1 MYIIYNSN
9 KTSNVHFI
17 LYNVSTLG
25 KVIPREEIIV
35 DKNIAELKIANL
47 LKSDSQSLLPQF
59 AIFFL
64 P

>member
-1 MYIIYNSN
+1 MF
-9 KTSNVHFI
+9 TFI
-17 LYNVSTLG
+17 LYNVNAQFRLRDSDTL
-25 KVIPREEIIV
+25 REEIIV